1 MKLYLVEVSIFTLF
15 DCDIVF
21 DTSYYSNVYSSFEQ
35 AKEEGLKHL
44 KTTMKDIEENQN
56 KTFEEILKNKQVDY
70 IFNIIR
76 NR

>member
-1 MKLYLVEVSIFTLF
+1 MKLYLVEISIFNLL

-21 DTSYYSNVYSSFEQ
+21 DTTYYSNVYSSFEQ
-35 AKEEGLKHL
+35 AKKEGLKHL
-44 KTTMKDIEENQN
+44 KATMKDIQENQN

-76 NR
+76 DR